1 MDNWLVP
8 EIKKDAESGIETLL
22 VLVKKHP
29 SNIVCIIGKNHL

>member
-1 MDNWLVP
+1 MNHWLAP

-29 SNIVCIIGKNHL
+29 SNIVDTIERNDL